1 MSACQSPDAVAPL
14 VSMSEKRRRLASPAL
29 DPVALSAQLES
40 LPNDVIMR
48 IRGYWQHPTA
58 RLLAAPQYD
67 RWPNAFHGVP
77 RLWNKAHLDALMFW
91 RGGTEFGAPRDE
103 DWTRDFN
110 ERFDEE
116 NRERA
121 VYWEEEAYNARM
133 YREYEEEAAAAE
145 AAFVPE
151 WLADQ
156 RAEEEYFAT
165 IQQMVN
171 DSNL

>member
-1 MSACQSPDAVAPL
+1 MRAQPDAGVLAWLQRQEL
-14 VSMSEKRRRLASPAL
+14 VNPRLTISAVTV
-29 DPVALSAQLES
+29 DEIMYGLS
-40 LPNDVIMR
+40 
-48 IRGYWQHPTA
+48 WHPTA

-67 RWPNAFHGVP
+67 RWPNAFHEVP

-110 ERFDEE
+110 EWFDEE
-116 NRERA
+116 NREQA
-121 VYWEEEAYNARM
+121 VYARM
-133 YREYEEEAAAAE
+133 HREYEEEAAAAE